1 MQKFLKSQKNGSTF
15 PCFIPFSYSV
25 PISVQYDKSFK
36 TAWGAKSLF
45 AIRGMLAIVQNIYR
59 WDTWKVKLEF
69 QLVSQIIFNSRRSF
83 KIARFF
89 TPDGGVTDNEA
100 DNLYAFEV
108 VKILN
113 YTLIISDFI

>member
-1 MQKFLKSQKNGSTF
+1 MFLPIFNVTF
-15 PCFIPFSYSV
+15 SCFIPLYYSV

-45 AIRGMLAIVQNIYR
+45 SIRGMLAIVQNIYR
-59 WDTWKVKLEF
+59 WDSWKVKLEF
-69 QLVSQIIFNSRRSF
+69 QLVSQIIFNSRHSF

-100 DNLYAFEV
+100 DNL
-108 VKILN
+108 
-113 YTLIISDFI
+113 

>member
-1 MQKFLKSQKNGSTF
+1 MLFQVLDLGKITKSAKNLKSQKSGKTF

-36 TAWGAKSLF
+36 TAWGDKSLF

-69 QLVSQIIFNSRRSF
+69 RLVSQINYNSRHSF
-83 KIARFF
+83 EVSRFF
-89 TPDGGVTDNEA
+89 TPDDTVTDDEA
-100 DNLYAFEV
+100 DNL
-108 VKILN
+108 
-113 YTLIISDFI
+113 

>member
-1 MQKFLKSQKNGSTF
+1 MFLPIFNVTF
-15 PCFIPFSYSV
+15 SCFIPLYYSV

-69 QLVSQIIFNSRRSF
+69 QLVSQIIFNSRHSF

-89 TPDGGVTDNEA
+89 TPNGDVTDNEA
-100 DNLYAFEV
+100 DNL
-108 VKILN
+108 
-113 YTLIISDFI
+113 